1 MTPGTVAEMQRFF
14 LCKRVTFR
22 RKRVTFERKRVTF
35 RRKRVTF
42 ERKRVT
48 FLRKKRG
55 LCARVKQITNNK

>member
-22 RKRVTFERKRVTF
+22 RKRVTFLRKRVTF
-35 RRKRVTF
+35 L
-42 ERKRVT
+42 RKRVT